1 MDPLII
7 YTAKAAV
14 YLTAFWFVYRI
25 FLHCDT
31 MHGRNRAFII
41 ISVISAMILPLI
53 TVHTAK
59 PFNLPIFGKVLS
71 EVLITESITEGSM
84 TEKTVLILSVF
95 KWLTI
100 IYVSG
105 LVLFLAK
112 FAVDLLELVFL
123 IARKRSTGSNLIR
136 LDELG
141 TSGFSAFGHIFINGN
156 LSYQEEKEIIRHEQN
171 HLDHNHSSDI
181 VFIGFMKALQWFN
194 PAIYLFERSLRA
206 VHEYQADQGCLCRGT
221 SVSSYQK
228 LLLNQIFRSRIFRI
242 SNSFS
247 NPSLVK
253 KRIIMMSRK
262 PTTSLANLKLLI
274 VIPVVASVLLAFST
288 CTEQK
293 PLPGETLAEAY
304 PPPPPP
310 PPPQE
315 GKEAAYQNQTNPGKD
330 PEPFVVVEQM
340 PYFPGG
346 ETALLKF
353 LMENTKYPES
363 AKIAGTQ
370 GKVIV
375 RFSVDEQGKA
385 VRESVLKGVSPDLDA
400 EALRVVRLLPRFEPG
415 RQGGKAVPVWYMVPI
430 NFTLR

>member
-1 MDPLII
+1 MDLLII

-25 FLHCDT
+25 FLNRDT

-41 ISVISAMILPLI
+41 ISVLSAMILPLI
-53 TVHTAK
+53 TVHTSQ
-59 PFNLPIFGKVLS
+59 PLNLPIFGKVLS
-71 EVLITESITEGSM
+71 EVLITGSITEGSL
-84 TEKTVLILSVF
+84 TEKTVLMLSIF
-95 KWLTI
+95 KWITI
-100 IYVSG
+100 IYISG

-112 FAVDLLELVFL
+112 FAVDLLELFFL
-123 IARKRSTGSNLIR
+123 ITRKRSRGSNLIR
-136 LDELG
+136 LEGLC
-141 TSGFSAFGHIFINGN
+141 TSGFSAFGHIFVNSN
-156 LSYQEEKEIIRHEQN
+156 LSHQEEKEIIRHEQN

-181 VFIGFMKALQWFN
+181 VFIGFIKALQWFN
-194 PAIYLFERSLRA
+194 PAIHLFERSLRA
-206 VHEYQADQGCLCRGT
+206 VHEYQADQECISRGT
-221 SVSSYQK
+221 SVSTYQK

-253 KRIIMMSRK
+253 QRIIMMSKK
-262 PTTSLANLKLLI
+262 PTASLANLKLRI
-274 VIPVVASVLLAFST
+274 IIPVVASVLLAFST
-288 CTEQK
+288 CTEQQ
-293 PLPGETLAEAY
+293 PLPGETQEGTY

-310 PPPQE
+310 PPPPAAE
-315 GKEAAYQNQTNPGKD
+315 EASGQKQIPPPRNS
-330 PEPFVVVEQM
+330 EPFVIVEQM
-340 PYFPGG
+340 PLFPGG

-353 LMENTKYPES
+353 LAENTTYPES
-363 AKIAGTQ
+363 AKLAGTQ

-385 VRESVLKGVSPDLDA
+385 GRESVLKGVSPEIDA
-400 EALRVVRLLPRFEPG
+400 EALRVVRMLPRFEPG

>member
-14 YLTAFWFVYRI
+14 YLTAFWIVYRI
-25 FLHCDT
+25 FLHRDT

-41 ISVISAMILPLI
+41 ISVVSAMILPLI
-53 TVHTAK
+53 TVHTSK
-59 PFNLPIFGKVLS
+59 PLNLPIFGKVLS
-71 EVLITESITEGSM
+71 EVLITGNITEVSM
-84 TEKTVLILSVF
+84 TEQTVLILSVF

-112 FAVDLLELVFL
+112 FAVDLLELFFL
-123 IARKRSTGSNLIR
+123 IARKRSRGSNLIR
-136 LDELG
+136 LEGLG
-141 TSGFSAFGHIFINGN
+141 TSGFSAFGHIFINGD
-156 LSYQEEKEIIRHEQN
+156 LSDQEEKEIIRHEQN

-181 VFIGFMKALQWFN
+181 VFIEFMKALQWFN
-194 PAIYLFERSLRA
+194 PAIHLFERSLRA
-206 VHEYQADQGCLCRGT
+206 VHEYQADKECISRGT
-221 SVSSYQK
+221 SVSTYQK

-253 KRIIMMSRK
+253 KRIIMMSKK
-262 PTTSLANLKLLI
+262 PTASLANLKLLI
-274 VIPVVASVLLAFST
+274 IIPVVTSVLLAFST

-293 PLPGETLAEAY
+293 PLPGETNAEAY

-310 PPPQE
+310 PPPQAGE
-315 GKEAAYQNQTNPGKD
+315 KAAGQNQATAGKD
-330 PEPFVVVEQM
+330 IEPFVVVEQM

-353 LMENTKYPES
+353 LMENTRYPEE

-385 VRESVLKGVSPDLDA
+385 CRESVLKGVSPEIDE
-400 EALRVVRLLPRFEPG
+400 EALRVVRMLPRFEPG

>member
-1 MDPLII
+1 MGPLII

-14 YLTAFWFVYRI
+14 YLTAFWIVYRI
-25 FLHCDT
+25 FLHRDT

-41 ISVISAMILPLI
+41 ISVVSAMILPLI
-53 TVHTAK
+53 TVHTSK
-59 PFNLPIFGKVLS
+59 PLNLPIFGKVLS
-71 EVLITESITEGSM
+71 EVLITGNITEVSM
-84 TEKTVLILSVF
+84 TGQTVLILSVF

-112 FAVDLLELVFL
+112 FAIDLLELLFL
-123 IARKRSTGSNLIR
+123 ITRRRTRGSNLIR
-136 LDELG
+136 LEGLG
-141 TSGFSAFGHIFINGN
+141 TSGFSAFGHIFINGD
-156 LSYQEEKEIIRHEQN
+156 LSDQEEKEIIRHEQN

-181 VFIGFMKALQWFN
+181 VFIEFMKALQWFN
-194 PAIYLFERSLRA
+194 PAIHLFERSLRA
-206 VHEYQADQGCLCRGT
+206 VHEYQADKECISRGT
-221 SVSSYQK
+221 SVSTYQK

-253 KRIIMMSRK
+253 KRIIMMSKR
-262 PTTSLANLKLLI
+262 PTASLANLKLLI
-274 VIPVVASVLLAFST
+274 IIPVVTSVLLAFST

-293 PLPGETLAEAY
+293 PLPGEKQAEAH

-310 PPPQE
+310 PPPPAGE
-315 GKEAAYQNQTNPGKD
+315 EAAGRNQTTPGKD
-330 PEPFVVVEQM
+330 SEPFVVVEQM

-353 LMENTKYPES
+353 LMENTKYPEE

-385 VRESVLKGVSPDLDA
+385 CRESVLKGVSPEIDA
-400 EALRVVRLLPRFEPG
+400 EALRVVRMLPRFEPG

>member
-14 YLTAFWFVYRI
+14 CLAAFWFVYRM
-25 FLHCDT
+25 FLHRDT

-41 ISVISAMILPLI
+41 ISVLSAMILPLI
-53 TVHTAK
+53 TVHTNK
-59 PFNLPIFGKVLS
+59 PINLPIFGKVLS
-71 EVLITESITEGSM
+71 EVLITGSITEGSM

-112 FAVDLLELVFL
+112 FAADLLELFFL
-123 IARKRSTGSNLIR
+123 ITRKRSRGSNLIR
-136 LDELG
+136 LEGLG
-141 TSGFSAFGHIFINGN
+141 TSGFSAFGHIFINSG
-156 LSYQEEKEIIRHEQN
+156 LSQQEEKEIIRHEQN

-181 VFIGFMKALQWFN
+181 VFIEFMKALQWFN
-194 PAIYLFERSLRA
+194 PAIHLFERSLRA
-206 VHEYQADQGCLCRGT
+206 VHEYQADQECISRGT
-221 SVSSYQK
+221 SVSAYRK

-253 KRIIMMSRK
+253 KRIIMMSKK
-262 PTTSLANLKLLI
+262 PTSSLANLKLLI
-274 VIPVVASVLLAFST
+274 IIPVVASVLLAFST

-293 PLPGETLAEAY
+293 PLPGETQAESY
-304 PPPPPP
+304 PPPPP
-310 PPPQE
+310 QTAQ
-315 GKEAAYQNQTNPGKD
+315 EAAGQNQTSGKD
-330 PEPFVVVEQM
+330 IEPFVVVEQM
-340 PYFPGG
+340 PLFPGG
-346 ETALLKF
+346 EAALLKF
-353 LMENTKYPES
+353 LVENTKYPES

-375 RFSVDEQGKA
+375 RFCVDGQGKA

-400 EALRVVRLLPRFEPG
+400 EALRVVRLLPHFEPG

>member
-1 MDPLII
+1 MNPLII

-14 YLTAFWFVYRI
+14 YLTAFWIVYRI
-25 FLHCDT
+25 FLHRDT

-41 ISVISAMILPLI
+41 ISVVSAMILPLI
-53 TVHTAK
+53 TVHTSK
-59 PFNLPIFGKVLS
+59 PLNLPIFGKVLS
-71 EVLITESITEGSM
+71 EVLITGNITEVSM
-84 TEKTVLILSVF
+84 TGQTVLILSVF

-112 FAVDLLELVFL
+112 FAVDLLELFFL
-123 IARKRSTGSNLIR
+123 IARKRTRGSNLIR
-136 LDELG
+136 LEGLG
-141 TSGFSAFGHIFINGN
+141 TSGFSAFGHIFINGD
-156 LSYQEEKEIIRHEQN
+156 LSDQEEKEIIRHEQN

-181 VFIGFMKALQWFN
+181 VFIEFMKALQWFN
-194 PAIYLFERSLRA
+194 PAIHLFERSLRA
-206 VHEYQADQGCLCRGT
+206 VHEYQADKECISRGT
-221 SVSSYQK
+221 SVSTYQK

-253 KRIIMMSRK
+253 KRIIMMSKR
-262 PTTSLANLKLLI
+262 PTASLANLKLLI
-274 VIPVVASVLLAFST
+274 IIPVVTSVLLAFST

-293 PLPGETLAEAY
+293 PLPGEKQAEAH

-310 PPPQE
+310 PPPPAGE
-315 GKEAAYQNQTNPGKD
+315 EAAGRNQTTPGKD
-330 PEPFVVVEQM
+330 SEPFVVVEQM

-353 LMENTKYPES
+353 LMENTKYPEE

-385 VRESVLKGVSPDLDA
+385 CRESVLKGVSPEIDA
-400 EALRVVRLLPRFEPG
+400 EALRVVRMLPRFEPG

>member
-25 FLHCDT
+25 FLHHDT

-41 ISVISAMILPLI
+41 ISVLSAMILPLI
-53 TVHTAK
+53 TVHTSK
-59 PFNLPIFGKVLS
+59 PLNLPTFGKVLS
-71 EVLITESITEGSM
+71 EVLITGSVTEVSM
-84 TEKTVLILSVF
+84 TENTVLILSVF

-112 FAVDLLELVFL
+112 FTVDLLELFL
-123 IARKRSTGSNLIR
+123 LITRKRSRGSNLIR
-136 LDELG
+136 IEGLG
-141 TSGFSAFGHIFINGN
+141 TSGFSAFGHIFINSN
-156 LSYQEEKEIIRHEQN
+156 LSHQEEKEIIRHEQN

-181 VFIGFMKALQWFN
+181 VFIEFMKALQWFN
-194 PAIYLFERSLRA
+194 PAIHLFERSLRA
-206 VHEYQADQGCLCRGT
+206 VHEYQADQECITRGT
-221 SVSSYQK
+221 SISTYQK

-247 NPSLVK
+247 NPSMVK
-253 KRIIMMSRK
+253 KRIIMMSKK
-262 PTTSLANLKLLI
+262 PTASFANLKLLI
-274 VIPVVASVLLAFST
+274 IIPVIASILLAFST
-288 CTEQK
+288 CTEQR
-293 PLPGETLAEAY
+293 PLPGETQEEAY

-310 PPPQE
+310 PPPQSGE
-315 GKEAAYQNQTNPGKD
+315 ETATQNQKPPPRNI
-330 PEPFVVVEQM
+330 EPFVLVEQM

-346 ETALLKF
+346 EIALLKF
-353 LMENTKYPES
+353 IMENTNYPES
-363 AKIAGTQ
+363 AKNAGTQ

-375 RFSVDEQGKA
+375 RFCIDEQGRA
-385 VRESVLKGVSPDLDA
+385 VRESVLKGVSPDIDA
-400 EALRVVRLLPRFEPG
+400 EALRVVRLLPLFEPG

-430 NFTLR
+430 NFTLK

>member
-1 MDPLII
+1 MGPLII

-14 YLTAFWFVYRI
+14 YLTAFWIVYRI
-25 FLHCDT
+25 FLHRDT

-41 ISVISAMILPLI
+41 ISVVSAMILPLI
-53 TVHTAK
+53 TVHTSK
-59 PFNLPIFGKVLS
+59 PLNLPIFGKVLS
-71 EVLITESITEGSM
+71 EVLITGNITEVSM
-84 TEKTVLILSVF
+84 TGQTVLILSVF

-112 FAVDLLELVFL
+112 FAVDLLELFFL
-123 IARKRSTGSNLIR
+123 IARKRTRGSNLIR
-136 LDELG
+136 LEGLG
-141 TSGFSAFGHIFINGN
+141 TSGFSAFGHIFINGD
-156 LSYQEEKEIIRHEQN
+156 LSDQEEKEIIRHEQN

-181 VFIGFMKALQWFN
+181 VFIEFMKALQWFN
-194 PAIYLFERSLRA
+194 PAIHLFERSLRA
-206 VHEYQADQGCLCRGT
+206 VHEYQADKECISRGT
-221 SVSSYQK
+221 SVSTYQK

-253 KRIIMMSRK
+253 KRIIMMSKR
-262 PTTSLANLKLLI
+262 PTASLANLKLLI
-274 VIPVVASVLLAFST
+274 IIPVVTSVLLAFST

-293 PLPGETLAEAY
+293 PLPGEKQAEAH

-310 PPPQE
+310 PPPPAGE
-315 GKEAAYQNQTNPGKD
+315 EAAGRNQTTPGKD
-330 PEPFVVVEQM
+330 SEPFVVVEQM

-353 LMENTKYPES
+353 LMENTKYPEE

-385 VRESVLKGVSPDLDA
+385 CRESVLKGVSPEIDA
-400 EALRVVRLLPRFEPG
+400 EALRVVRMLPRFEPG

>member
-1 MDPLII
+1 
-7 YTAKAAV
+7 
-14 YLTAFWFVYRI
+14 
-25 FLHCDT
+25 
-31 MHGRNRAFII
+31 
-41 ISVISAMILPLI
+41 
-53 TVHTAK
+53 
-59 PFNLPIFGKVLS
+59 
-71 EVLITESITEGSM
+71 
-84 TEKTVLILSVF
+84 
-95 KWLTI
+95 
-100 IYVSG
+100 VSG

-112 FAVDLLELVFL
+112 FAVDLLELFFL
-123 IARKRSTGSNLIR
+123 IARKRTRGSNLIR
-136 LDELG
+136 LEGLG
-141 TSGFSAFGHIFINGN
+141 TSGFSAFGHIFINGD
-156 LSYQEEKEIIRHEQN
+156 LSDQEEKEIIRHEQN

-181 VFIGFMKALQWFN
+181 VFIEFMKALQWFN
-194 PAIYLFERSLRA
+194 PAIHLFERSLRA
-206 VHEYQADQGCLCRGT
+206 VHEYQADKECISRGT
-221 SVSSYQK
+221 SVSTYQK

-253 KRIIMMSRK
+253 KRIIMMSKR
-262 PTTSLANLKLLI
+262 PTASLANLKLLI
-274 VIPVVASVLLAFST
+274 IIPVVTSVLLAFST

-293 PLPGETLAEAY
+293 PLPGEKQAEAY

-310 PPPQE
+310 PPPPAGE
-315 GKEAAYQNQTNPGKD
+315 EAAGRNQTTPGKD
-330 PEPFVVVEQM
+330 SEPFVVVEQM

-353 LMENTKYPES
+353 LMENTKYPEE

-385 VRESVLKGVSPDLDA
+385 CRESVLKGVSPEIDA
-400 EALRVVRLLPRFEPG
+400 EALRVVRMLPRFEPG